1 MTRHAGIAAC
11 LLLALAGVAAAAE
24 RQLVEFSLKDQ
35 FGTVHRRDD
44 VEGKVVLLIGADG
57 DGSQHNASW
66 SKALNDSVADNPNR
80 DELVE
85 LAHADLRGVPFF
97 ARGYVRG
104 LMPEDPDEPVLL
116 DWRGSLAKA
125 YGYEPGVTNVL
136 VFDPT
141 GLLVARASGSEPD
154 PAQLEALTQ
163 ALRAELNALPP
174 GG

>member
-1 MTRHAGIAAC
+1 MQSRIAGWI
-11 LLLALAGVAAAAE
+11 LLALAGFAAAEE
-24 RQLVEFSLKDQ
+24 RQLVDFNLKDQ

-57 DGSQHNASW
+57 DGSQFNASW
-66 SKALNDSVADNPNR
+66 SKALKASVAGNPNL
-80 DELVE
+80 DALVE

-104 LMPEDPDEPVLL
+104 LMPEDPDEAVLL

-136 VFDPT
+136 LFDPT
-141 GLLVARASGSEPD
+141 GLLVARASGTEPD
-154 PAQLEALTQ
+154 PAQLEALTH
-163 ALRAELNALPP
+163 ALRAELDALPP
-174 GG
+174 DG